1 MRKRVYIVYTGGTIG
16 MIPTSDGYV
25 PAPGYLA
32 EQIAAMPELQSDLMP
47 EVEIHEYDTLLD
59 SSNMTPA
66 DWHKIASDIAAHD
79 EQFDGFIVL
88 HGTDTMAYTASALPF
103 MLHGLRKPVIVT
115 GSQIPLCQIRNDARA
130 NLITAMLIAANFP
143 IPEVCLYFGQ
153 QLLRGC
159 RAVKVSANGFEAFA
173 SPNLPPLGDVGVDIR
188 INWDLVLPPSAESGM
203 HVQELRP
210 VNVGALRLWPGISAQ
225 IVRNLLQPPLT
236 GTGAGSVRRRQRAD
250 QQSRFSGRVTGSDR
264 SRRGDRRLHAMPERQ
279 RQSGRLCHGFGAG
292 PRGRHQRFRY
302 DRRSRVGEVGLPL
315 QPELDCRRNSRVD
328 ANEFARRTHH
338 AATAEKP
345 GWARSGCKVQSS
357 ALEPV

>member
-16 MIPTSDGYV
+16 MIPTPDGYA

-32 EQIAAMPELQSDLMP
+32 EQIAAMPELKSDLMP
-47 EVEIHEYDTLLD
+47 EVEIHEYDPLLD

-79 EQFDGFIVL
+79 EQYDGFIVL

-130 NLITAMLIAANFP
+130 NLITAMMIAANFP

-173 SPNLPPLGDVGVDIR
+173 SPNLSPLGEVGVDIR
-188 INWDLVLPPSAESGM
+188 INWDLVLPPSAESGL
-203 HVQELRP
+203 HVQELLP
-210 VNVGALRLWPGISAQ
+210 VNMGALRLWPGISAQ
-225 IVRNLLQPPLT
+225 IVRNLLQPPLAGLVLEAYGVGNGPANNPDFLAALQEAT
-236 GTGAGSVRRRQRAD
+236 DRGVVIVDCTQCLKGSVNLEGYA
-250 QQSRFSGRVTGSDR
+250 TGSALAHVGVISGFDMTAEAALAKLVYLFSQKR
-264 SRRGDRRLHAMPERQ
+264 AVTEIRELMQTNLRGELTAHQSSRR
-279 RQSGRLCHGFGAG
+279 
-292 PRGRHQRFRY
+292 
-302 DRRSRVGEVGLPL
+302 
-315 QPELDCRRNSRVD
+315 
-328 ANEFARRTHH
+328 
-338 AATAEKP
+338 
-345 GWARSGCKVQSS
+345 
-357 ALEPV
+357 

>member
-32 EQIAAMPELQSDLMP
+32 EQIAAMSELQSDLMP

-59 SSNMTPA
+59 SANMTPA
-66 DWHKIASDIAAHD
+66 NWHKIASDIAAHD

-173 SPNLPPLGDVGVDIR
+173 SPNLPPLGDVGVDIH

-225 IVRNLLQPPLT
+225 IVRNLLQPPLQGLVLEAYGVGNGPANNPDFLAALQEAADRGVVIVDCT
-236 GTGAGSVRRRQRAD
+236 QCLKGSVNLEGYA
-250 QQSRFSGRVTGSDR
+250 TGSA
-264 SRRGDRRLHAMPERQ
+264 LV
-279 RQSGRLCHGFGAG
+279 
-292 PRGRHQRFRY
+292 
-302 DRRSRVGEVGLPL
+302 RVGVISGF
-315 QPELDCRRNSRVD
+315 DM
-328 ANEFARRTHH
+328 
-338 AATAEKP
+338 TAE
-345 GWARSGCKVQSS
+345 A
-357 ALEPV
+357 ALAKLVYLFSQNWTVAEIRELMQTNLRGELTMPQH